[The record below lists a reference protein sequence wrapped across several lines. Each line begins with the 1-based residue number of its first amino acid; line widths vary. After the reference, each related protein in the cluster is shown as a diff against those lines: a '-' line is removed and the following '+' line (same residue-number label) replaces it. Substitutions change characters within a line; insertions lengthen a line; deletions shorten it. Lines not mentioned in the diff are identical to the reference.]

1 MSLCEF
7 FPIQSGRLRV
17 GEKGDLLYFGH
28 VDLRVSAQIIVERSR
43 STLLRPDDD
52 EIEWF
57 SHSMEGTRLDGLNA
71 PCVGRLQQRRH
82 IVLSNGT
89 IGLVMRSETATAG
102 ISSVQACID
111 VEVGKGAL
119 FSVSRE
125 WVSVRDMSC

>member
-7 FPIQSGRLRV
+7 FPIQSGRLCV

-43 STLLRPDDD
+43 STLLRPDDY

-57 SHSMEGTRLDGLNA
+57 SHSTEGSRLDGLHA
-71 PCVGRLQQRRH
+71 PFVERLQQRRH
-82 IVLSNGT
+82 IALSNRT
-89 IGLVMRSETATAG
+89 IGLVTRSESATAG
-102 ISSVQACID
+102 ISNVEAGID
-111 VEVGKGAL
+111 VEVSKGAL